1 MTEVKTIID
10 TSSEL
15 KVSVH
20 ITTTEYQK
28 QFDGELSKI
37 AKSAKLDGFRQ
48 GKVPIS
54 VIKKK
59 FESQCHQKCISS
71 LIDLHTQKISLEKKL
86 DLIDSP
92 SAKLLDVPS
101 KDKDLSFEVTYNI
114 MPEIDLSQIDKISL
128 EIPNVTIEDN
138 DVDKVIYNIRKQN
151 AEWSDSTSSV
161 ADGNKIVVDYEG
173 KIDGKEFKNNKQ
185 NDFTFIVNDIIK
197 GDPATVS
204 LFKEFSLQCMN
215 KNINDIVQVT
225 NNMPDDFP
233 EKELAGKTVIYDVKI
248 KKILIGKLPDLNK
261 DFFSSLGISTDDE
274 VVFKDSVK
282 THMSFELNDKLV
294 SKKYGLVNEKLIDAF
309 EFDLPESLVN
319 KHEAELQHQYAS
331 LKQNDQN
338 VDDKIKDIAAK
349 RVKLNIIYIKLSKEI
364 ETNISDQQ
372 AIDFC
377 NNQSPAFRQ
386 FYGEKL
392 KKDKSTTLLDVKN
405 KMVENSIVE
414 YVIGKSKTNKLNMT
428 FSELMDG

>member
-151 AEWSDSTSSV
+151 AEWSDSTSPV